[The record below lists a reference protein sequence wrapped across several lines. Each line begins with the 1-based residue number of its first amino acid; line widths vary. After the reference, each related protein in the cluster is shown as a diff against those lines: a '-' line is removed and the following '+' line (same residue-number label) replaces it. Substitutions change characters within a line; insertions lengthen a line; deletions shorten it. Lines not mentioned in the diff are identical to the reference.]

1 MKRNEHSIYY
11 ESLDLVRTEEK
22 NPKDHDIEEIIRSI
36 NRFGFVQP
44 LLINETTGK
53 LIAGHGRLEAIKE
66 IQSRGLPI
74 PSGISEK
81 KGKWFVPTIRNVSF
95 EDDQEANAYIIAD
108 NRLVELGGWDSDK
121 LDSMLIDLKSS
132 GERSMEG
139 IGFTELDIT
148 KLKNNKVDPEIEFT
162 TEILESNQYVVFVF
176 NNIMDW
182 NMIKENL
189 NITTKDTTDS
199 REGSKYR
206 TRGLGRVLD
215 GSQLIN
221 LVNKKNDS

>member
-1 MKRNEHSIYY
+1 MKKNKHTINYVA
-11 ESLDLVRTEEK
+11 LDDVKTEDK
-22 NPKDHDIEEIIRSI
+22 NPKDHDIAEIIKSI

-53 LIAGHGRLEAIKE
+53 LVAGHGRLEALKE
-66 IQSRGLPI
+66 I
-74 PSGISEK
+74 GITSQK
-81 KGKWFVPTIRNVSF
+81 DIWYVPTIRNVSF
-95 EDDQEANAYIIAD
+95 EDDQEAEAYIIAD

-121 LDSMLIDLKSS
+121 LDQMLIDLKKS
-132 GERSMEG
+132 GQRSMDG

-148 KLKNNKVDPEIEFT
+148 KLKNSNKVDPEIDFT

-176 NNIMDW
+176 NNVMDW

-189 NITTKDTTDS
+189 KITTKDTTDS

-215 GSQLIN
+215 GSILID
-221 LVNKKNDS
+221 LIKKK

>member
-1 MKRNEHSIYY
+1 MKKNKHTINYVA
-11 ESLDLVRTEEK
+11 LDDVKTEDK
-22 NPKDHDIEEIIRSI
+22 NPKDHDIAEIIKSI

-53 LIAGHGRLEAIKE
+53 LVAGHGRLEALKE
-66 IQSRGLPI
+66 IKDRGFLKPN
-74 PSGISEK
+74 GITSQK
-81 KGKWFVPTIRNVSF
+81 DIWYVPTIRNVSF
-95 EDDQEANAYIIAD
+95 EDDQEAEAYIIAD
-108 NRLVELGGWDSDK
+108 KRLVELGGWDSDK
-121 LDSMLIDLKSS
+121 LDQMLIDLKKS
-132 GERSMEG
+132 GQRSMDG

-148 KLKNNKVDPEIEFT
+148 KLKNSNKVDPEIDFT

-176 NNIMDW
+176 NNVMDW

-189 NITTKDTTDS
+189 KITTKDTTDS

-215 GSQLIN
+215 GSILID
-221 LVNKKNDS
+221 LIKKK